1 MANPKQRHTK
11 QRRDRARE
19 QFKITPTTVKVCT
32 KCSAPVLPHRACPK
46 CGNYRGRE
54 VVKQTVPKL
63 KKSEKKEA

>member
-19 QFKITPTTVKVCT
+19 QFKMTPTDVKTCP

-54 VVKQTVPKL
+54 IVKQTVPKL
-63 KKSEKKEA
+63 KKAEKKDA